1 MATKTA
7 PRPKTPK
14 TAPPAD
20 ARAVLADLRR
30 RREAYPDRAE
40 TAAAV
45 AAARAAGL
53 TASEIS
59 EVLGVQRQAL
69 YKRFHDEITGGK

>member
-7 PRPKTPK
+7 PRTKTTTPD
-14 TAPPAD
+14 TA
-20 ARAVLADLRR
+20 ARAKLAELRR

-53 TASEIS
+53 SASEIS

-69 YKRFHDEITGGK
+69 YKRFHAEITGGK